1 MTNKDD
7 PFGLNSDAGRTRI
20 RPLGGGAPDRGPDR
34 GTQAP
39 YPPQQP
45 YPPPQQP
52 FGQPPQQ
59 PVFGGYGSGGAGSG
73 GFGGGQGGG
82 FGGGYGGGGPAF
94 GAPPSGP
101 ARPRG
106 SRPHANPLV
115 AAFAPLLEFAPELE
129 RAAPPGQPEILRQRL
144 QAGLIEARDAAV
156 ALGQPLTRANQGAW
170 FVAALIDD
178 IALNTPWGGHSDW
191 PRQPLVTALTGEVD
205 AGTRFF
211 RHLEEL
217 LAHPG
222 RDPDLM
228 ELAYLCLGLGFRGQY
243 RPQGPTGE
251 AAIMALRGQI
261 ARHLRKPDTM
271 AAPLSP
277 HAEGVKIPDEPR
289 RFAVP
294 LWTVWLVA
302 AAIIAATYT
311 GLALQLGNKAEQLFV
326 SAAALP
332 PKERA
337 GVFRPVRDTAEIEA
351 LAETPVT
358 PVEPVI
364 FELLPLFNEKAPAE
378 TAAAL
383 KGREDVSIAVL
394 VVQGTA
400 PELFRS
406 AKADINTEYAPLIQ
420 SIAAVILENPEV
432 IGRITVIGHTDS
444 VPVQS
449 SNPFQ
454 SNQGLSEA
462 RAATI
467 ARLLVEAG
475 VPAEQIRS
483 EGRSDSEPAADNATK
498 EGRAQNRR
506 IEIKIEKRL

>member
-1 MTNKDD
+1 MSDKDD
-7 PFGLNSDAGRTRI
+7 PFGLSSDAGRTRI
-20 RPLGGGAPDRGPDR
+20 RPVSSAGQRAPAPPTYGAAPAAGGAFGNFGGGA
-34 GTQAP
+34 
-39 YPPQQP
+39 
-45 YPPPQQP
+45 
-52 FGQPPQQ
+52 
-59 PVFGGYGSGGAGSG
+59 FGG
-73 GFGGGQGGG
+73 
-82 FGGGYGGGGPAF
+82 

-106 SRPHANPLV
+106 QRPHANPLI
-115 AAFAPLLEFAPELE
+115 AAFAPLLEIAPELE
-129 RAAPPGQPEILRQRL
+129 RAAPPGQPDVLRQRL
-144 QAGLIEARDAAV
+144 QGNLVDARDAAV

-191 PRQPLVTALTGEVD
+191 PRQPLVTALSGEVD

-211 RHLEEL
+211 KHLEEL
-217 LAHPG
+217 VAHPT

-228 ELAYLCLGLGFRGQY
+228 ELAYTCLGLGFRGQY

-251 AAIMALRGQI
+251 ATITAMRGQI
-261 ARHLRKPDTM
+261 ARLLRNVDTL

-277 HAEGVKIPDEPR
+277 HADGVKVPDEPR

-302 AAIIAATYT
+302 LAVSAGIYT
-311 GLALQLGNKAEQLFV
+311 LLSLQLGDKAEQLFV

-332 PKERA
+332 PAERA
-337 GVFRPVRDTAEIEA
+337 GVFRPIRDTAA
-351 LAETPVT
+351 LANPVT
-358 PVEPVI
+358 PVEPLI
-364 FELLPLFNEKAPAE
+364 FELLPLFKAGAPAA
-378 TAAAL
+378 TATAL
-383 KGREDVSIAVL
+383 TGREDVSLAVL
-394 VVQGTA
+394 VIKGTA

-406 AKADINTEYAPLIQ
+406 AKADVNTEYEPLIAA
-420 SIAAVILENPEV
+420 IAAVILENTE
-432 IGRITVIGHTDS
+432 ITGRITVIGHTDS

-462 RAATI
+462 RAETI
-467 ARLLVEAG
+467 AKLLIAAG
-475 VPAEQIRS
+475 VPAENVAS
-483 EGRSDSEPAADNATK
+483 EGRADTEPVGDNATK
-498 EGRAQNRR
+498 DGRALNRR

>member
-1 MTNKDD
+1 MTDKDD
-7 PFGLNSDAGRTRI
+7 PFGLSSDAGRTRI
-20 RPLGGGAPDRGPDR
+20 RPVSGGNPL
-34 GTQAP
+34 
-39 YPPQQP
+39 PPMQP
-45 YPPPQQP
+45 QPSP
-52 FGQPPQQ
+52 FGSPA
-59 PVFGGYGSGGAGSG
+59 AG
-73 GFGGGQGGG
+73 QTW
-82 FGGGYGGGGPAF
+82 
-94 GAPPSGP
+94 GAPPPSSPQPSFGAFGGASFGSTP
-101 ARPRG
+101 SPVRSNRG
-106 SRPHANPLV
+106 QRAHANPLV
-115 AAFAPLLEFAPELE
+115 TAFAPLLELAPELE
-129 RAAPPGQPEILRQRL
+129 RAQSPGQPEVLRQRV
-144 QAGLIEARDAAV
+144 QGSLIDARDAAV

-191 PRQPLVTALTGEVD
+191 PRQPLVTSLSGEVD

-217 LAHPG
+217 MAHPN
-222 RDPDLM
+222 RDPDLL

-251 AAIMALRGQI
+251 ATITALRAQI
-261 ARHLRKPDTM
+261 ARALRNVDTL

-277 HAEGVKIPDEPR
+277 HADGVKVPDEPR

-302 AAIIAATYT
+302 AALIAAIYT
-311 GLALQLGNKAEQLFV
+311 GLSLQLGNKAEQLFV
-326 SAAALP
+326 TAAALP
-332 PKERA
+332 PAERA
-337 GVFRPVRDTAEIEA
+337 GIFRPIRDTAAPEV
-351 LAETPVT
+351 PVPT
-358 PVEPVI
+358 VEPTI
-364 FELLPLFNEKAPAE
+364 TFELLPLFKDKAPAE
-378 TAAAL
+378 VAAAL

-394 VVQGTA
+394 VVQGTD

-406 AKADINTEYAPLIQ
+406 AKADIREEYAPLIQ
-420 SIAAVILENPEV
+420 FIASVILENAEV
-432 IGRITVIGHTDS
+432 IGRITVVGHTDS
-444 VPVQS
+444 VPVQA

-467 ARLLVEAG
+467 AKLLVAAG
-475 VPAEQIRS
+475 VPADQIAS
-483 EGRSDSEPAADNATK
+483 EGRADTDPVGDNATK

>member
-1 MTNKDD
+1 MGEKDD

-20 RPLGGGAPDRGPDR
+20 RPPGGGTQTPQQPYAPPS
-34 GTQAP
+34 QPA

-45 YPPPQQP
+45 Y
-52 FGQPPQQ
+52 GQPQPAWGAPQ
-59 PVFGGYGSGGAGSG
+59 PG
-73 GFGGGQGGG
+73 GFGGFSAQG
-82 FGGGYGGGGPAF
+82 Y
-94 GAPPSGP
+94 APPPPGP
-101 ARPRG
+101 ARARG
-106 SRPHANPLV
+106 ARPHANPLV
-115 AAFAPLLEFAPELE
+115 TAFAPVLEFAPELE
-129 RAAPPGQPEILRQRL
+129 RAAPPAQPDILRQRL

-156 ALGQPLTRANQGAW
+156 ALGQPLTRANQAAW

-191 PRQPLVTALTGEVD
+191 PRQPLVTALSGEVD

-217 LAHPG
+217 LAYPN
-222 RDPDLM
+222 RDPELM
-228 ELAYLCLGLGFRGQY
+228 ELAYLCLSLGFRGQY
-243 RPQGPTGE
+243 RPQGPSGE
-251 AAIMALRGQI
+251 AAIMGLRGQI
-261 ARHLRKPDTM
+261 ARHLRSADVM

-277 HAEGVKIPDEPR
+277 HADGVKVPDEPR

-302 AAIIAATYT
+302 VALIAGIYT
-311 GLALQLGNKAEQLFV
+311 ALSLQLGNKAEQLFV

-337 GVFRPVRDTAEIEA
+337 GVFRPVRDTAELEA
-351 LAETPVT
+351 LATTPIQ

-364 FELLPLFNEKAPAE
+364 LELLPLFQAKAPAA
-378 TAAAL
+378 TAKAL
-383 KGREDVSIAVL
+383 AGREDVSLAVL
-394 VVQGTA
+394 SIQGSA

-406 AKADINTEYAPLIQ
+406 AKADLNAEYAPLIDA
-420 SIAAVILENPEV
+420 IAAVILENADV
-432 IGRITVIGHTDS
+432 IGRVTVIGHTDS

-467 ARLLVEAG
+467 AKLLVAAG
-475 VPAEQIRS
+475 LPAEAVKS
-483 EGRSDSEPAADNATK
+483 EGRADTEPVGDNKTK

>member
-7 PFGLNSDAGRTRI
+7 PFGLSSDAGRTRI
-20 RPLGGGAPDRGPDR
+20 RPIGGSTPAAPP
-34 GTQAP
+34 TAAP
-39 YPPQQP
+39 YT
-45 YPPPQQP
+45 PPPQP
-52 FGQPPQQ
+52 AFGS
-59 PVFGGYGSGGAGSG
+59 FGGAGM
-73 GFGGGQGGG
+73 
-82 FGGGYGGGGPAF
+82 
-94 GAPPSGP
+94 GAAP
-101 ARPRG
+101 ARSRG
-106 SRPHANPLV
+106 ATRAHANPLV
-115 AAFAPLLEFAPELE
+115 AAFAPLLEIAPELE
-129 RAAPPGQPEILRQRL
+129 RGTPPAQPEVLRQRM
-144 QAGLIEARDAAV
+144 QGSLIDCRDAAV

-170 FVAALIDD
+170 FVAALVDD
-178 IALNTPWGGHSDW
+178 IAMNTPWGGHSDW

-217 LAHPG
+217 VAHPT

-228 ELAYLCLGLGFRGQY
+228 ELAYLCLSLGFRGMY

-251 AAIMALRGQI
+251 ASLTALRAQI
-261 ARHLRKPDTM
+261 ARLLRNVDTM
-271 AAPLSP
+271 AAPIAP
-277 HAEGVKIPDEPR
+277 HADGVKVPDEPR

-302 AAIIAATYT
+302 AALIAATYT
-311 GLALQLGNKAEQLFV
+311 GLSLQLGNKAEQLFV

-332 PKERA
+332 PAERA
-337 GVFRPVRDTAEIEA
+337 GIFRPIRDTAAPEI
-351 LAETPVT
+351 PVT

-364 FELLPLFNEKAPAE
+364 FELLPLFQAAAPAD

-383 KGREDVSIAVL
+383 KGREDVSLAVL
-394 VVQGTA
+394 VVQGTD
-400 PELFRS
+400 PEVFRS
-406 AKADINTEYAPLIQ
+406 AKADLRPEYETL
-420 SIAAVILENPEV
+420 IAAIAKTILENADV
-432 IGRITVIGHTDS
+432 IGRVTVIGHTDS

-467 ARLLVEAG
+467 AKALIAAG
-475 VPAEQIRS
+475 VPPDSVAS
-483 EGRSDSEPAADNATK
+483 EGRADTEPVGDNATK
-498 EGRAQNRR
+498 DGRAQNRR

>member
-1 MTNKDD
+1 MTDKDD
-7 PFGLNSDAGRTRI
+7 PFGLSSDAGRTRI
-20 RPLGGGAPDRGPDR
+20 RPVAGARPLPPMPPQGGQTWGAP
-34 GTQAP
+34 
-39 YPPQQP
+39 PPSP
-45 YPPPQQP
+45 KPA
-52 FGQPPQQ
+52 FG
-59 PVFGGYGSGGAGSG
+59 S
-73 GFGGGQGGG
+73 FGGG
-82 FGGGYGGGGPAF
+82 PSL
-94 GAPPSGP
+94 GASPGP

-106 SRPHANPLV
+106 QRPHANPLV
-115 AAFAPLLEFAPELE
+115 AAFAPLLELAPELE
-129 RAAPPGQPEILRQRL
+129 RAHPPAQPEVLRQRV
-144 QAGLIEARDAAV
+144 QGSLIDARDAAV

-191 PRQPLVTALTGEVD
+191 PRQPIVTQLTGEVD

-217 LAHPG
+217 VAHPN
-222 RDPDLM
+222 RDPDLL

-251 AAIMALRGQI
+251 ATITALRGQI
-261 ARHLRKPDTM
+261 ARALRNVDTL

-277 HAEGVKIPDEPR
+277 HADGVKVPDEPR

-294 LWTVWLVA
+294 LWTVWLAAVA
-302 AAIIAATYT
+302 LIAAIYT
-311 GLALQLGNKAEQLFV
+311 GLSLQLGNKAEQLFV

-332 PKERA
+332 PAERA
-337 GVFRPVRDTAEIEA
+337 GIFRPVRDTNAP
-351 LAETPVT
+351 PV
-358 PVEPVI
+358 PVPVVEPTVT
-364 FELLPLFNEKAPAE
+364 FELLPLFHEKAPAE

-394 VVQGTA
+394 VVQGTD
-400 PELFRS
+400 PEVFRS
-406 AKADINTEYAPLIQ
+406 AKAELRDEYQPLIAA
-420 SIAAVILENPEV
+420 IAQVILENAEV
-432 IGRITVIGHTDS
+432 IGRITVVGHTDS
-444 VPVQS
+444 VPVQA

-467 ARLLVEAG
+467 AGLLVAAG
-475 VPAEQIRS
+475 VPADQVVS
-483 EGRSDSEPAADNATK
+483 EGRADTQPVGDNATR

>member
-1 MTNKDD
+1 MTDKDD
-7 PFGLNSDAGRTRI
+7 PFGLSSDAGRTRI
-20 RPLGGGAPDRGPDR
+20 RPVAGARPLPPIQPQGGQTWGAP
-34 GTQAP
+34 
-39 YPPQQP
+39 
-45 YPPPQQP
+45 PPPQQP
-52 FGQPPQQ
+52 AFGS
-59 PVFGGYGSGGAGSG
+59 F
-73 GFGGGQGGG
+73 
-82 FGGGYGGGGPAF
+82 GGGPAF
-94 GAPPSGP
+94 AAPSAP

-106 SRPHANPLV
+106 QRPHANPLV
-115 AAFAPLLEFAPELE
+115 AAFAPLLELAPELE
-129 RAAPPGQPEILRQRL
+129 RAHPPAQPEVLRQRV
-144 QAGLIEARDAAV
+144 QGALIDARDAAV

-178 IALNTPWGGHSDW
+178 IALNTPWGGHSDG
-191 PRQPLVTALTGEVD
+191 PRQPNVTQLTGEVD

-217 LAHPG
+217 VAHPN
-222 RDPDLM
+222 RDPDLL

-251 AAIMALRGQI
+251 ATITALRGQI
-261 ARHLRKPDTM
+261 ARALRNVDTL

-277 HAEGVKIPDEPR
+277 HADGVKVPDEPR

-302 AAIIAATYT
+302 VALVAAIYT
-311 GLALQLGNKAEQLFV
+311 GLSLQLGNKAEQLFV

-332 PKERA
+332 PAERA
-337 GVFRPVRDTAEIEA
+337 GIFRPVRDTEA
-351 LAETPVT
+351 PPV
-358 PVEPVI
+358 PVPVVEPTVT
-364 FELLPLFNEKAPAE
+364 FELLPLFQEKAPAE

-383 KGREDVSIAVL
+383 KGREDVSMAVL
-394 VVQGTA
+394 VVQGA
-400 PELFRS
+400 SPEVFRS
-406 AKADINTEYAPLIQ
+406 AKADLRDEYQPLIAA
-420 SIAAVILENPEV
+420 IAQVILENAEV
-432 IGRITVIGHTDS
+432 IGRITVVGHTDS
-444 VPVQS
+444 VPVQA

-467 ARLLVEAG
+467 AKLLTAAG
-475 VPAEQIRS
+475 VPADQVVS
-483 EGRSDSEPAADNATK
+483 EGRADTQPVGDNATK

>member
-1 MTNKDD
+1 MSDKDD
-7 PFGLNSDAGRTRI
+7 PFGLSSDAGRTRI
-20 RPLGGGAPDRGPDR
+20 RPVAGARPLPPMPGGQVGGGQAQTWGGPS
-34 GTQAP
+34 P
-39 YPPQQP
+39 MPPQQP
-45 YPPPQQP
+45 
-52 FGQPPQQ
+52 
-59 PVFGGYGSGGAGSG
+59 
-73 GFGGGQGGG
+73 
-82 FGGGYGGGGPAF
+82 AF
-94 GAPPSGP
+94 GAFGGSPSFGAAASP
-101 ARPRG
+101 ARNRG
-106 SRPHANPLV
+106 QRPHANPLV
-115 AAFAPLLEFAPELE
+115 AAFSPLLELAPELE
-129 RAAPPGQPEILRQRL
+129 RAHPPGQPEVLRQRV
-144 QAGLIEARDAAV
+144 QGSLIDARDAAV

-217 LAHPG
+217 IAHPN
-222 RDPDLM
+222 RDPDLL

-251 AAIMALRGQI
+251 ATVTALRGQI
-261 ARHLRKPDTM
+261 ARALRNVDTL

-277 HAEGVKIPDEPR
+277 HADGVKVPDEPR

-302 AAIIAATYT
+302 AALIAALYT
-311 GLALQLGNKAEQLFV
+311 GLSLQLGNKAEQLFV

-332 PKERA
+332 PAERA
-337 GVFRPVRDTAEIEA
+337 GIFRPIRDTNAPPE
-351 LAETPVT
+351 PVQ
-358 PVEPVI
+358 PVEAVVT
-364 FELLPLFNEKAPAE
+364 FEMLPLFQAAAPAE

-383 KGREDVSIAVL
+383 KGREDVSIVVL
-394 VVQGTA
+394 VVQGTD

-406 AKADINTEYAPLIQ
+406 AKADMRDEYPPLIEA
-420 SIAAVILENPEV
+420 IAKVILENAEV
-432 IGRITVIGHTDS
+432 IGRVTVLGHTDS
-444 VPVQS
+444 VPVQA

-462 RAATI
+462 RAETVAK
-467 ARLLVEAG
+467 LLVAAG
-475 VPAEQIRS
+475 VPADQVVS
-483 EGRSDSEPAADNATK
+483 EGRADTEPVGDNATK
-498 EGRAQNRR
+498 DGRAQNRR